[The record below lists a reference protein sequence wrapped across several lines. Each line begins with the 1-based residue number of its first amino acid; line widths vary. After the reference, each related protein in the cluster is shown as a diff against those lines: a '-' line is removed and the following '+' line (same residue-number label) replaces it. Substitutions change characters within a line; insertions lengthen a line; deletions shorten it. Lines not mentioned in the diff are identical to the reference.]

1 MLITILSG
9 VVYGVQ
15 SRLIQVEVDVSQGL
29 PCFQIVGLPGS
40 EVREAKERVKVALK
54 NVGVKLPP
62 VCINVNLSPADLP
75 KNGTMFDLPVAVG
88 IMTALGELKREMVE
102 GILFLGELGLSG
114 ELKPVKGVLP
124 IVREASAKGIRKC
137 FLPADN
143 RWEGALV
150 REIECVGVPRIQE
163 ASAVLRGERQ
173 EALFESGAEKRP
185 VPVVPEEGAG
195 KEPVSAVRE
204 KEPDFSDINGQ
215 CALKRAAEVAAAG
228 FHNLLIIGPP
238 GSGKTML

>member
-102 GILFLGELGLSG
+102 GID
-114 ELKPVKGVLP
+114 
-124 IVREASAKGIRKC
+124 RK
-137 FLPADN
+137 
-143 RWEGALV
+143 
-150 REIECVGVPRIQE
+150 
-163 ASAVLRGERQ
+163 S
-173 EALFESGAEKRP
+173 
-185 VPVVPEEGAG
+185 VV
-195 KEPVSAVRE
+195 
-204 KEPDFSDINGQ
+204 
-215 CALKRAAEVAAAG
+215 
-228 FHNLLIIGPP
+228 
-238 GSGKTML
+238 

>member
-102 GILFLGELGLSG
+102 GILLS
-114 ELKPVKGVLP
+114 
-124 IVREASAKGIRKC
+124 
-137 FLPADN
+137 
-143 RWEGALV
+143 
-150 REIECVGVPRIQE
+150 
-163 ASAVLRGERQ
+163 
-173 EALFESGAEKRP
+173 
-185 VPVVPEEGAG
+185 
-195 KEPVSAVRE
+195 
-204 KEPDFSDINGQ
+204 
-215 CALKRAAEVAAAG
+215 
-228 FHNLLIIGPP
+228 LIHI
-238 GSGKTML
+238 

>member
-163 ASAVLRGERQ
+163 ASAVLRGKDRRPFLKAGPKRGRFPSCRKKGLERS
-173 EALFESGAEKRP
+173 L
-185 VPVVPEEGAG
+185 
-195 KEPVSAVRE
+195 
-204 KEPDFSDINGQ
+204 
-215 CALKRAAEVAAAG
+215 C
-228 FHNLLIIGPP
+228 PP
-238 GSGKTML
+238 SGKKSLIFPTSTGSAP

>member
-102 GILFLGELGLSG
+102 GILFLG
-114 ELKPVKGVLP
+114 
-124 IVREASAKGIRKC
+124 
-137 FLPADN
+137 
-143 RWEGALV
+143 
-150 REIECVGVPRIQE
+150 
-163 ASAVLRGERQ
+163 
-173 EALFESGAEKRP
+173 
-185 VPVVPEEGAG
+185 
-195 KEPVSAVRE
+195 
-204 KEPDFSDINGQ
+204 
-215 CALKRAAEVAAAG
+215 
-228 FHNLLIIGPP
+228 
-238 GSGKTML
+238 